1 MYKTKCLAI
10 LLFVTLIFSY
20 PVSAKEHVNKYEIKK
35 LLFSDLLQAIS
46 MAEEM
51 YNEAIQNNNK
61 ANEADALYYMGI
73 GMVNIGEIDSACAL
87 QKLSLSINE
96 ELSNKTGMANNL
108 FEIGSIYYN
117 NGEYDIAL
125 KYFLQSLSNS
135 KDEGYKSG
143 EAAALNFIGKYHH
156 TKGKFERSFEFYNQA
171 LSLAKQA
178 KDSIR
183 IAYLYNNIGNHYET
197 IGNYV
202 EALKYSLESVKIA
215 EALNNKII
223 LGTAYNHLGGLYLIL
238 GDYEIALKY
247 HQMALKARQD
257 LGYIEGIGKS
267 YKNIGSVY
275 ISIGEYK
282 KALTNYEK
290 SLTYCREV
298 GYKKGITKSLLG
310 IGKVLSI
317 SGKFDEAKVK
327 LEESLEVSN
336 EMGYDKGIMNAKY
349 ELGLMYT
356 SLGKYTMA
364 TKMLR
369 ESLTIAKES
378 EMKEMVSD
386 AYFNLYK
393 IEKTKSNYEEAL
405 NYYVLFEKE
414 KNLLLDEEKSR
425 QLALLQTRFETEKKE
440 KENELLRQ
448 KNNFQVFQLKQKNR
462 IILLTAST
470 ILLLFI
476 LLFSYYGRLKAKN
489 KDNKLLKELNRKVTA
504 QNKQLEKLNKKLN
517 TANAEKDKFFSIIA
531 HELRNPLWWF
541 RNITDLLS
549 KNYDSMSRE
558 KIKNAIKSLD
568 ESAKNSFHLIDN
580 LLQWSRS
587 QLDRVKFNP
596 LKLDLKQVAVENIDF
611 VKSIANYRK
620 IELISQIE
628 ENTFIKADK
637 DLLNTVFRNLISN
650 SLKYTSENGE
660 IIISCLVDEEFAE
673 ISVKDSGIGISPK
686 DLKKL
691 FREDLQFTTLGISQE
706 KGSGIGLIL
715 CKEFVEKNGGE
726 IWVESKE
733 GEGTNFKFT
742 IPVFEKVLVEI

>member
-1 MYKTKCLAI
+1 MI
-10 LLFVTLIFSY
+10 FRFHVT
-20 PVSAKEHVNKYEIKK
+20 SAEPNKAYEIKK
-35 LLFSDLLQAIS
+35 ILCSDLDKAIS
-46 MAEEM
+46 MAEKM
-51 YNEAIQNNNK
+51 YFESVRTPNK
-61 ANEADALYYMGI
+61 SNEADALYFLGI
-73 GMVNIGEIDSACAL
+73 GMVNTGEVDSAYALQQLSFSINKEIDNA
-87 QKLSLSINE
+87 I
-96 ELSNKTGMANNL
+96 GIANNL
-108 FEIGSIYYN
+108 FEIGSIHYN
-117 NGEYDIAL
+117 NGEYDVAL
-125 KYFLQSLSNS
+125 SYFLRSLSKS
-135 KDEGYKSG
+135 KDEGYKIG

-156 TKGKFERSFEFYNQA
+156 TKGKFDKSLEYYKQA
-171 LSLAKQA
+171 LSVAKEA
-178 KDSIR
+178 KDSAR
-183 IAYLYNNIGNHYET
+183 IAYLFNNIGNHYET

-202 EALKYSLESVKIA
+202 DALEYSLESVKIA
-215 EALNNKII
+215 ESLNNKII

-238 GDYEIALKY
+238 GDFEIALKY
-247 HQMALKARQD
+247 HKMALNTRQE
-257 LGYIEGIGKS
+257 LGYVEGIGKS

-275 ISIGEYK
+275 YSIGEYEE
-282 KALTNYEK
+282 ALKNYEI
-290 SLTYCREV
+290 SLKFCREV

-310 IGKVLSI
+310 IGKVLI
-317 SGKFDEAKVK
+317 TSGKYEEARLK
-327 LEESLEVSN
+327 LEGSLEVSN
-336 EMGYDKGIMNAKY
+336 EMGYDKGVMNAKY
-349 ELGLMYT
+349 ELGLMYI
-356 SLGKYTMA
+356 SLKQYGSAKE
-364 TKMLR
+364 MLQ
-369 ESLTIAKES
+369 ESLSIATDR

-386 AYFNLYK
+386 AYYNLYK
-393 IEKTKSNYEEAL
+393 IEKIKLKYEEAL
-405 NYYVLFEKE
+405 NYYVLYEKE
-414 KNLLLDEEKSR
+414 KNLLLDEEKSK

-448 KNNFQVFQLKQKNR
+448 KNEFQVFQLKQKNK
-462 IILLTAST
+462 IILLAACIA
-470 ILLLFI
+470 ILLI
-476 LLFSYYGRLKAKN
+476 VLLFTYYKRLRNKN
-489 KDNKLLKELNRKVTA
+489 KDNKLLTELNTRVTN

-517 TANAEKDKFFSIIA
+517 VASAEKDKFFSIIA

-596 LKLDLKQVAVENIDF
+596 LKLDLQLVVEENIDF
-611 VKSIANYRK
+611 VKSIAAYRN

-637 DLLNTVFRNLISN
+637 DLLNTVLRNLISN

-660 IIISCLVDEEFAE
+660 IIISSIVDEEYVE

-686 DLKKL
+686 NLKKL

-715 CKEFVEKNGGE
+715 CKEFVAKNGGK

-742 IPVFEKVLVEI
+742 IPFFEKVMVEVEAP